1 MKKRLSAFCEKIKAL
16 LMGLEPDSAKGVMT
30 GLIAVIYLKFLVFDL
45 IWAFDT
51 TFSCFKFPIGYLT
64 KLAFSTLLAL
74 PMLGFKSKWY
84 AYPLC
89 FLLDLWLIAN
99 IMYVRTYYN
108 VIPLTSYGL
117 INNLADFQE
126 SVWASLRW
134 ADILF
139 PMTTVGLIVAWRR
152 VKVRKLLVG
161 VTRKMWIVLTSCILV
176 PILVVA
182 VDSWFKGGYRSA
194 YEKLMYDY
202 VTCTQSVYTI
212 PGTWLYDALGAGR
225 ELTPEI
231 EEEINNWLA
240 SRPVRPDSAVT
251 SISARDNCIIILCE
265 SFESWLIGAN
275 VDGIEITPRLN
286 AFLKEDSVFYA
297 PNMLSQVRGARSI
310 DAQLL
315 IHTGLFPI
323 NSGAYSHRFPHTT
336 YMSLDKAFK
345 EKYPD
350 AKSTSFT
357 VDKKIVW
364 NAAVVAQDFGI
375 DQLVDK
381 NCFNLDVATGPRKRL
396 GDHSFF
402 RQTYEKLLDD
412 TYFAN
417 GGHSLIQCVT
427 YSGHTPFIIP
437 DSLKQIRIP
446 DKYPETLRS
455 YMEVAN
461 YTDRAIGEFVD
472 RLRSNPKFAN
482 TMIVI
487 TGDHDGLGTNR
498 SRFLSDPDVAKFM
511 SPGYYTPFLVLNSPV
526 EGRYDEVF
534 GQIDFYPTMLDLLRL
549 DDYEWRGMGQSL
561 FDPARK
567 PFAVSP
573 QMQIDGDATSASSEE
588 IDHYRKG
595 YNIADKIISRDY
607 FKNRHNN

>member
-1 MKKRLSAFCEKIKAL
+1 MRKYISALSQKIQMFIKRLKPTSAR
-16 LMGLEPDSAKGVMT
+16 GVMA
-30 GLIAVIYLKFLVFDL
+30 GLIGVIYVKLLLFDL

-51 TFSCFKFPIGYLT
+51 TFSCFQFPLGYLT
-64 KLAFSTLLAL
+64 KLALSTLLAL

-89 FLLDLWLIAN
+89 FLLDIWLIAN
-99 IMYVRTYYN
+99 IMYARTYYN

-126 SVWASLRW
+126 SVWASLSW
-134 ADILF
+134 ADVLF
-139 PMTTVGLIVAWRR
+139 PLTTFGLIFAWR
-152 VKVRKLLVG
+152 KVDIKNLIRS
-161 VTRKMWIVLTSCILV
+161 VTRRMWLILTSCIV
-176 PILVVA
+176 IPILAVA
-182 VDSWFKGGYRSA
+182 VDSWVKGGYRAA

-231 EEEINNWLA
+231 EKEINDWLA
-240 SRPVRPDSAVT
+240 DRPVRNDSLAST
-251 SISARDNCIIILCE
+251 IIPRDNCIIILCE
-265 SFESWLIGAN
+265 SFESWLIGAK

-286 AFLKEDSVFYA
+286 AFLREDSVFYA

-345 EKYPD
+345 EKYPG

-381 NCFNLDVATGPRKRL
+381 NCYNLDVATGPRKRL

-412 TYFAN
+412 TYFAKD
-417 GGHSLIQCVT
+417 GHSLIQCVT

-437 DSLKQIRIP
+437 DNLKQIRIP
-446 DKYPETLRS
+446 DKYPETLRN

-461 YTDRAIGEFVD
+461 YTDRAIGEFID
-472 RLRSNPKFAN
+472 RLRSNPKFDN

-487 TGDHDGLGTNR
+487 TGDHEGLGANR
-498 SRFLSDPDVAKFM
+498 SRFLSDPVVAKFM
-511 SPGYYTPFLVLNSPV
+511 SPGSYTPFLVLNSPL

-549 DDYEWRGMGQSL
+549 DNYEWRGMGRSL
-561 FDPARK
+561 FDPDRK

-573 QMQIDGDATSASSEE
+573 QMQIDGNISDVSPEE
-588 IDHYRKG
+588 VDHYKRG

-607 FKNRHNN
+607 FKNRSK

>member
-1 MKKRLSAFCEKIKAL
+1 MRKYISALSQKIQMFIKRLKPTSAR
-16 LMGLEPDSAKGVMT
+16 GVMA
-30 GLIAVIYLKFLVFDL
+30 GLIGVIYVKLLLFDL

-51 TFSCFKFPIGYLT
+51 TFSCFQFPLGYLT
-64 KLAFSTLLAL
+64 KLALSTLLAL

-89 FLLDLWLIAN
+89 FLLDIWLIAN
-99 IMYVRTYYN
+99 IMYARTYYN

-126 SVWASLRW
+126 SVWASLSW
-134 ADILF
+134 ADVLF
-139 PMTTVGLIVAWRR
+139 PLTTFGLIFAWR
-152 VKVRKLLVG
+152 KVDIKNLIRS
-161 VTRKMWIVLTSCILV
+161 VTRRMWLILTSCIV
-176 PILVVA
+176 IPILAVA
-182 VDSWFKGGYRSA
+182 VDSWVKGGYRAA

-231 EEEINNWLA
+231 EKEINDWLA
-240 SRPVRPDSAVT
+240 DRPVRNDSLAST
-251 SISARDNCIIILCE
+251 IIPRDNCIIILCE
-265 SFESWLIGAN
+265 SFESWLIGAK

-286 AFLKEDSVFYA
+286 AFLREDSVFYA

-345 EKYPD
+345 EKYPG

-381 NCFNLDVATGPRKRL
+381 NCYNLDVATGPRKRL

-412 TYFAN
+412 TYFAKD
-417 GGHSLIQCVT
+417 GHSLIQCVT

-437 DSLKQIRIP
+437 DNLKQIRIP
-446 DKYPETLRS
+446 DKYPETLRN

-461 YTDRAIGEFVD
+461 YTDRAIGEFID
-472 RLRSNPKFAN
+472 RLRSNPKFDN

-487 TGDHDGLGTNR
+487 TGDHEGLGANR
-498 SRFLSDPDVAKFM
+498 SRFLSDPVVAKFM
-511 SPGYYTPFLVLNSPV
+511 SPGSYTPFLVLNSPL

-549 DDYEWRGMGQSL
+549 DNYEWRGMGRSL
-561 FDPARK
+561 FDPDRK

-573 QMQIDGDATSASSEE
+573 QMQIDGNISDVTPEE
-588 IDHYRKG
+588 VDHYKRG

-607 FKNRHNN
+607 FKNRSK

>member
-1 MKKRLSAFCEKIKAL
+1 MSNTIINFFKKLVPRSAA
-16 LMGLEPDSAKGVMT
+16 GVMA
-30 GLIAVIYLKFLVFDL
+30 GLIGIIYLKFLLFDL
-45 IWAFDT
+45 IWAIDT
-51 TFSCFKFPIGYLT
+51 TFSCFQFPLGYLS
-64 KLAFSTLLAL
+64 KLAFATLLAL

-89 FLLDLWLIAN
+89 FLIDLWLIAN
-99 IMYVRTYYN
+99 IMYARTYYN

-126 SVWASLRW
+126 SVWDSLRW
-134 ADILF
+134 ADVLF
-139 PMTTVGLIVAWRR
+139 PLSTIGLIIAW
-152 VKVRKLLVG
+152 KSIAIRKLLADI
-161 VTRKMWIVLTSCILV
+161 TRKMWRVLIGCIVI
-176 PILVVA
+176 PVVIIA
-182 VDSWFKGGYRSA
+182 IHSLCKGGYRAA
-194 YEKLMYDY
+194 YEDLMYDY

-212 PGTWLYDALGAGR
+212 PGTWLYDVLGAGR

-231 EEEINNWLA
+231 EEEIDTWLE
-240 SRPVRPDSAVT
+240 SVPERPDSAVA
-251 SISARDNCIIILCE
+251 SINARDNCIIILCE

-286 AFLKEDSVFYA
+286 AFLMEDSVFYA
-297 PNMLSQVRGARSI
+297 PNMMSQVRDARSI

-323 NSGAYSHRFPHTT
+323 KSGAYSHRFPHTT

-350 AKSTSFT
+350 GQSTSFT

-364 NAAVVAQDFGI
+364 NAVVAAQDFDI
-375 DQLVDK
+375 DNLVDK
-381 NCFNLDVATGPRKRL
+381 EFFNLDVATGPRKRL

-402 RQTYEKLLDD
+402 RQTYDMITDD
-412 TYFAN
+412 TYFKD
-417 GGHSLIQCVT
+417 GGHSLVQCVT
-427 YSGHTPFIIP
+427 YSGHTPFLIP
-437 DSLKQIRIP
+437 DSLKQIKIP
-446 DKYPETLRS
+446 EKYPETLRN

-487 TGDHDGLGTNR
+487 TGDHEGLGTNR
-498 SRFLSDPDVAKFM
+498 PKFLSDPDVAKFL
-511 SPGYYTPFLVLNSPV
+511 SPGQYTPFLVLNSPV

-549 DDYEWRGMGQSL
+549 DNYEWRGMGRSL
-561 FDPARK
+561 FDPNRK

-573 QMQIDGDATSASSEE
+573 RMNIEGNVSNVSEDE
-588 IDHYRKG
+588 IKHYKQG
-595 YNIADKIISRDY
+595 YDIADKIISRDY
-607 FKNRHNN
+607 FKNRHSK

>member
-1 MKKRLSAFCEKIKAL
+1 MSNTIINFFKKLVPRSAA
-16 LMGLEPDSAKGVMT
+16 GVMA
-30 GLIAVIYLKFLVFDL
+30 GLIGIIYLKFLLFDL
-45 IWAFDT
+45 IWAIDT
-51 TFSCFKFPIGYLT
+51 TFSCFQFPLGYLS
-64 KLAFSTLLAL
+64 KLAFATLLAL

-89 FLLDLWLIAN
+89 FLIDLWLIAN
-99 IMYVRTYYN
+99 IMYARTYYN

-126 SVWASLRW
+126 SVWDSLRW
-134 ADILF
+134 ADVLF
-139 PMTTVGLIVAWRR
+139 PLSTIGLIIAW
-152 VKVRKLLVG
+152 KSIAIRKLLADI
-161 VTRKMWIVLTSCILV
+161 TRKMWRVLIGCIVI
-176 PILVVA
+176 PIVIIAIHSLC
-182 VDSWFKGGYRSA
+182 KGGYRAA
-194 YEKLMYDY
+194 YEDLMYDY

-212 PGTWLYDALGAGR
+212 PGTWLYDVLGAGR

-231 EEEINNWLA
+231 EAEIDTWLE
-240 SRPVRPDSAVT
+240 SVPERPDSAVA
-251 SISARDNCIIILCE
+251 SINARDNCIIILCE

-286 AFLKEDSVFYA
+286 AFLMEDSVFYA
-297 PNMLSQVRGARSI
+297 PNMMSQVRDARSI

-323 NSGAYSHRFPHTT
+323 KSGAYSHRFPHTT

-350 AKSTSFT
+350 GQSTSFT

-364 NAAVVAQDFGI
+364 NAVVAAQDFDI
-375 DQLVDK
+375 DNLVDK
-381 NCFNLDVATGPRKRL
+381 EFFNLDVATGPRKRL

-402 RQTYEKLLDD
+402 RQTYDMITDD
-412 TYFAN
+412 TYFKD
-417 GGHSLIQCVT
+417 GGHSLVQCVT
-427 YSGHTPFIIP
+427 YSGHTPFLIP
-437 DSLKQIRIP
+437 DSLKQIKIP
-446 DKYPETLRS
+446 EKYPETLRN

-487 TGDHDGLGTNR
+487 TGDHEGLGTNR
-498 SRFLSDPDVAKFM
+498 PKFLSDPDVAKFL
-511 SPGYYTPFLVLNSPV
+511 SPGQYTPFLVLNSPV
-526 EGRYDEVF
+526 EGRYVEVF
-534 GQIDFYPTMLDLLRL
+534 GQIDFYQTMLDLLRL
-549 DDYEWRGMGQSL
+549 DNYEWRGMGRSL
-561 FDPARK
+561 FDPNRK

-573 QMQIDGDATSASSEE
+573 RMKIEGNVSNVSDDE
-588 IDHYRKG
+588 IKHYKQG
-595 YNIADKIISRDY
+595 YDIADKIISRDY
-607 FKNRHNN
+607 FKNRHSK

>member
-1 MKKRLSAFCEKIKAL
+1 MRKYISAFCQKIQMFIKRL
-16 LMGLEPDSAKGVMT
+16 KPTSARGVMA
-30 GLIAVIYLKFLVFDL
+30 GLIGVIYVKLLLFDL

-51 TFSCFKFPIGYLT
+51 TFSCFQFPLGYLT
-64 KLAFSTLLAL
+64 KLALSTLLAL

-89 FLLDLWLIAN
+89 FLLDIWLIAN
-99 IMYVRTYYN
+99 IMYARTYYN

-126 SVWASLRW
+126 SVWASLSW
-134 ADILF
+134 ADVLF
-139 PMTTVGLIVAWRR
+139 PLTTFGLIFAWR
-152 VKVRKLLVG
+152 KVDIKNLIRS
-161 VTRKMWIVLTSCILV
+161 VTRRMWLILTSCIV
-176 PILVVA
+176 IPILAVA
-182 VDSWFKGGYRSA
+182 VDSWVKGGYRAA

-231 EEEINNWLA
+231 EKEINDWLA
-240 SRPVRPDSAVT
+240 DRPVRNDSLAST
-251 SISARDNCIIILCE
+251 IIPRDNCIIILCE
-265 SFESWLIGAN
+265 SFESWLIGAK

-286 AFLKEDSVFYA
+286 AFLREDSVFYA

-345 EKYPD
+345 EKYPG

-381 NCFNLDVATGPRKRL
+381 NCYNLDVATGPRKRL

-412 TYFAN
+412 TYFAKD
-417 GGHSLIQCVT
+417 GHSLIQCVT

-437 DSLKQIRIP
+437 DNLKQIRIP
-446 DKYPETLRS
+446 DKYPETLRN

-461 YTDRAIGEFVD
+461 YTDRAIGEFID
-472 RLRSNPKFAN
+472 RLRSNPKFDN

-487 TGDHDGLGTNR
+487 TGDHEGLGANR
-498 SRFLSDPDVAKFM
+498 SRFLSDPVVAKFM
-511 SPGYYTPFLVLNSPV
+511 SPGSYTPFLVLNSPL

-549 DDYEWRGMGQSL
+549 DNYEWRGMGRSL
-561 FDPARK
+561 FDPDRK

-573 QMQIDGDATSASSEE
+573 QMQIDGNISDVTPEE
-588 IDHYRKG
+588 VDHYKRG

-607 FKNRHNN
+607 FKNRSK

>member
-1 MKKRLSAFCEKIKAL
+1 MRKYISALSQKIQMFIKRLKPTSAR
-16 LMGLEPDSAKGVMT
+16 GVMA
-30 GLIAVIYLKFLVFDL
+30 GLIGVIYVKLLLFDL

-51 TFSCFKFPIGYLT
+51 TFSCFQFPLGYLT
-64 KLAFSTLLAL
+64 KLALSTLLAL

-89 FLLDLWLIAN
+89 FLLDIWLIAN
-99 IMYVRTYYN
+99 IMYARTYYN

-126 SVWASLRW
+126 SVWASLSW
-134 ADILF
+134 ADVLF
-139 PMTTVGLIVAWRR
+139 PLTTFGLIFAWR
-152 VKVRKLLVG
+152 KVDIKNLIRS
-161 VTRKMWIVLTSCILV
+161 VTRRMWLILTSCIV
-176 PILVVA
+176 IPILAVA
-182 VDSWFKGGYRSA
+182 VDSWVKGGYRAA

-231 EEEINNWLA
+231 EKEINDWLA
-240 SRPVRPDSAVT
+240 DRPVRNDSLAST
-251 SISARDNCIIILCE
+251 IIPRDNCIIILCE
-265 SFESWLIGAN
+265 SFESWLIGAK

-286 AFLKEDSVFYA
+286 AFLREDSVFYA

-345 EKYPD
+345 EKYPG

-381 NCFNLDVATGPRKRL
+381 NCYNLDVATGPRKRL

-412 TYFAN
+412 TYFAKD
-417 GGHSLIQCVT
+417 GHSLIQCVT

-437 DSLKQIRIP
+437 DDLKQIRIP
-446 DKYPETLRS
+446 DKYPETLRN

-461 YTDRAIGEFVD
+461 YTDRAIGEFID
-472 RLRSNPKFAN
+472 RLRSNPKFDN

-487 TGDHDGLGTNR
+487 TGDHEGLGANR
-498 SRFLSDPDVAKFM
+498 SRFLSDPVVAKFM
-511 SPGYYTPFLVLNSPV
+511 SPGSYTPFLVLNSPL

-549 DDYEWRGMGQSL
+549 DNYEWRGMGRSL
-561 FDPARK
+561 FDPDRK

-573 QMQIDGDATSASSEE
+573 QMQIDGNISDVTPEE
-588 IDHYRKG
+588 VDHYKSG

-607 FKNRHNN
+607 FKNRSK